1 MVVDILKRGAD
12 PNVIDIEGNTPLHQ
26 VMKVFSKK
34 AARSAMIAEHLV
46 RRGAKPDVKNE
57 DLWAP
62 IHLATKN
69 AQVDALR
76 WVLEINQQ
84 YVESK
89 GEENIFID
97 VN

>member
-1 MVVDILKRGAD
+1 
-12 PNVIDIEGNTPLHQ
+12 
-26 VMKVFSKK
+26 MKVFSKK

-46 RRGAKPDVKNE
+46 RRGAKPDAKNA

-76 WVLEINQQ
+76 WIIEVNQQ
-84 YVESK
+84 HTES
-89 GEENIFID
+89 ENE
-97 VN
+97 